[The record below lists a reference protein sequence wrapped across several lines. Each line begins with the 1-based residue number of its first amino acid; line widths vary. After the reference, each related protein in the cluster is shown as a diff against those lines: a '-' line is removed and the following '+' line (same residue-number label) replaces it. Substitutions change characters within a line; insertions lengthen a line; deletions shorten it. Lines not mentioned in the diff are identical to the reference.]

1 MSTFSTKS
9 TRSPISIN
17 KEVYMSLGWK
27 MYKGK
32 QILYVDYGG
41 LNTEEMIILLKE
53 SCDELNKSR
62 GGVPLLANFENTT
75 IESKYMNEVNRMG
88 KEIITVK
95 AAKTALLGISGVK
108 GVLVQG
114 YTFFTG
120 EKNLKSFSTE
130 QDAMEWLVS

>member
-1 MSTFSTKS
+1 MSFK
-9 TRSPISIN
+9 
-17 KEVYMSLGWK
+17 WD

-41 LNTEEMIILLKE
+41 LNTEDMIKLLKE

-62 GGVPLLANFENTT
+62 GGVLLLASFENTT
-75 IESKYMNEVNRMG
+75 IESKFMNEVNRLG

-95 AAKTALLGISGVK
+95 ASKTALLGISGVK

-130 QDAMEWLVS
+130 RDAMEWLIA